1 MYTSSLND
9 VRLIGFFGFLMPYS
23 TLKLNTQLRTNTLH
37 SLFHSHFHTLVI
49 VLYNKRKHSSNYI
62 YLFDK

>member
-37 SLFHSHFHTLVI
+37 SLFHSHFHTIVI
-49 VLYNKRKHSSNYI
+49 VLYNKR
-62 YLFDK
+62 